1 MLQFFDALITGITLG
16 GMYALIALGLNLQYG
31 VARILNLSYGEMLI
45 GGALLAWA
53 LFTVHGV
60 SPLVGSLAIL
70 PLAALVGLA
79 TYRFALMPLVRRS
92 PTREAL
98 EVDSLLATFGLLFVM
113 QGIML
118 AAVGG
123 GYLSYGYLSTS
134 VDVFGTLIGAN
145 RLLALAIALAAGLLL
160 YAGLTR
166 TRLGTAVRA
175 LAVDPVSAQLVAVD
189 VNRLAGW
196 AFALGA
202 VLVALAGVLISMFLT
217 FSVTMGV
224 IFTMKA
230 LIIIIMGG
238 VGNLLG
244 GIVAALMLGLV
255 ESFVATYV
263 DPSLTLASN
272 YALFLVVLL
281 IRPTGLFGKAS
292 R

>member
-1 MLQFFDALITGITLG
+1 MLQLFDALITGVTLG
-16 GMYALIALGLNLQYG
+16 GMYALVALGLNLQYG
-31 VARILNLSYGEMLI
+31 VARILNLSYGETLI

-53 LFTVHGV
+53 LFTAQGV
-60 SPLVGSLAIL
+60 APLAAMLVIL
-70 PLAALVGLA
+70 PLAAIVGLGI
-79 TYRFALMPLVRRS
+79 YRLALAPLVRRS

-134 VDVFGTLIGAN
+134 VDVLGVLIGAN
-145 RLLALAIALAAGLLL
+145 RLLALGIALSAGLLL
-160 YAGLTR
+160 YFGLTR

-230 LIIIIMGG
+230 LIIVIMGG

-255 ESFVATYV
+255 ESLVATYV

-272 YALFLVVLL
+272 YALFVVVLL
-281 IRPTGLFGKAS
+281 IRPTGLFGKAA

>member
-1 MLQFFDALITGITLG
+1 LT
-16 GMYALIALGLNLQYG
+16 
-31 VARILNLSYGEMLI
+31 
-45 GGALLAWA
+45 
-53 LFTVHGV
+53 
-60 SPLVGSLAIL
+60 
-70 PLAALVGLA
+70 
-79 TYRFALMPLVRRS
+79 
-92 PTREAL
+92 
-98 EVDSLLATFGLLFVM
+98 
-113 QGIML
+113 
-118 AAVGG
+118 
-123 GYLSYGYLSTS
+123 
-134 VDVFGTLIGAN
+134 
-145 RLLALAIALAAGLLL
+145 AGLLL